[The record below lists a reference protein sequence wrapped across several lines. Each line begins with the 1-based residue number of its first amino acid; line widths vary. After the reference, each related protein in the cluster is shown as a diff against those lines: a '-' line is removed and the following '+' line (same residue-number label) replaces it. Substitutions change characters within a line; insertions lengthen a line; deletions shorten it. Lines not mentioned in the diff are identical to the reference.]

1 MLIDS
6 YRLALGDFEITGNF
20 QENMNGYQII
30 VFWLVFFVGTLISLL
45 IILNMVIAVMAS
57 AFEAV
62 EEENMNHIYRSKL
75 HLIISNYHRFSPNMI
90 KKLQESK
97 YILSVE
103 VDPEVDPIE

>member
-20 QENMNGYQII
+20 MDNMEGNQIL

-45 IILNMVIAVMAS
+45 IILNMVIAVMGS
-57 AFEAV
+57 AFEKV
-62 EEENMNHIYRSKL
+62 DEENMNHIYRSKL
-75 HLIISNYHRFSPNMI
+75 QLIEQNFHRFNPDM
-90 KKLQESK
+90 KRQLGESK
-97 YILSVE
+97 YILSLE